1 MGTQTHQA
9 LIPEASNEAEEKI
22 YTALRGTPDTDKAVH
37 AAVTLILAYA
47 SYRSYEPEMGL
58 VETAMEHALEAFA
71 IDKADVIDEEA

>member
-71 IDKADVIDEEA
+71 INKADVIDEEA